1 MGKKVLVVGQGAR
14 EHAIVWKLSQSP
26 EIEKIYAAPGNAGIA
41 EIADCFDFAVDET
54 AKLLDLVEQKGIDL
68 TIVGPEIPLMNGLV
82 DEFEKKGLRV
92 FGPRANAARI
102 EGSKVFTKEL
112 LRKYN
117 IPTADFG
124 VFTDIEAAR
133 AYIREKGA
141 PIVVKADGLAA
152 GKGVV
157 VAADVEEAE
166 AAVFA
171 IMESRVFGEA
181 GDRVVIEECLEGEEV
196 SVFVICDGENAKFM
210 ASAQDHKRV
219 FDNDQGPNTGGM
231 GAYSSP
237 PLYTPELHE
246 QVMTKVIDPVVK
258 AMAAEGCPYKGILY
272 AGIMVTADG
281 LKVLEFNARF
291 GDPEAQVVL
300 PMLISDLLTII
311 DAVIDSKLDEVL
323 VEFKNE
329 VAVCVVLASEGYP
342 GSYPKGLEINGIS
355 EVGAGTLVFH
365 AGTKRQGAKL
375 LTDGGR
381 VLSVVSTGATVS
393 QAIESVYKEVPKI
406 NFTGVHYRK
415 DIGARALK

>member
-1 MGKKVLVVGQGAR
+1 MGRKVLVVGQGAR

-26 EIEKIYAAPGNAGIA
+26 EVEKIYAAPGNAGIA

-54 AKLLDLVEQKGIDL
+54 VKLLDLVEQKGIDL
-68 TIVGPEIPLMNGLV
+68 TVVGPEVPLMNGLV
-82 DEFEKKGLRV
+82 DDFEKKGLRV

-124 VFTDIEAAR
+124 VFTDVEAAR

-166 AAVFA
+166 AAVLA
-171 IMESRVFGEA
+171 IMENRVFGEA
-181 GDRVVIEECLEGEEV
+181 GDQVVIEECLVGEEV
-196 SVFVICDGENAKFM
+196 SVFAICDGANAKFM

-237 PLYTPELHE
+237 PLYTPELHV
-246 QVMTKVIDPVVK
+246 QVMTQVINPVVK

-272 AGIMVTADG
+272 AGIIVTADG
-281 LKVLEFNARF
+281 PKVLEFNARF

-300 PMLISDLLTII
+300 PLLKSDLLNII
-311 DAVIDSKLDEVL
+311 DAVIDGKLDEAP
-323 VEFKNE
+323 VEFKDE
-329 VAVCVVLASEGYP
+329 AAVCVVLASEGYP
-342 GSYPKGLEINGIS
+342 GSYPKGLEISGIND
-355 EVGAGTLVFH
+355 VADGTLVFH

-375 LTDGGR
+375 VTDGGR
-381 VLSVVSTGATVS
+381 VLSVVCTGATVG
-393 QAIESVYKEVPKI
+393 QAIENVYKEVPKI
-406 NFTGVHYRK
+406 DFAGVHYRK